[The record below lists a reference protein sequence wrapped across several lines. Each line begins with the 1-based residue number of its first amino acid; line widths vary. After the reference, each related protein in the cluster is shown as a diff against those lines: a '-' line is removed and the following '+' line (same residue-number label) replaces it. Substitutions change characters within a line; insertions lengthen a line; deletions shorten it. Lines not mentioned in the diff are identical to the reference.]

1 MVAELD
7 FTKYARV
14 KIAKNDIRAFFW
26 FQSEIELFLQALD
39 FCDSSTQIFSRI
51 RSIILRIQVIAR
63 LFFLL
68 RPVKKI
74 FISCCTD
81 AYRIAE

>member
-1 MVAELD
+1 MVAEISQNMHESKKL
-7 FTKYARV
+7 
-14 KIAKNDIRAFFW
+14 KITSGRFFW

-51 RSIILRIQVIAR
+51 RSIILRIVAIAR